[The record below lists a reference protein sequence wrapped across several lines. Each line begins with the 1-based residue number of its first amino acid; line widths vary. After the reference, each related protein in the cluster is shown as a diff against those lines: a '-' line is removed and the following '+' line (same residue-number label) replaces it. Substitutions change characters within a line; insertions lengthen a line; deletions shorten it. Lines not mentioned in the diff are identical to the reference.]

1 VTQSYEA
8 SLLCLF
14 FCIEKLYNGWQRVAI
29 PKKHPQKNN
38 EKYSLHY
45 RDRRV
50 GPAGMLSKLLE
61 ASLPVSAQHPRQ
73 ILESPVTEE
82 LRKNYKRS

>member
-1 VTQSYEA
+1 MA
-8 SLLCLF
+8 KGC
-14 FCIEKLYNGWQRVAI
+14 N
-29 PKKHPQKNN
+29 PQKNN
-38 EKYSLHY
+38 EKYSLRY

-61 ASLPVSAQHPRQ
+61 ALLSGSAQHHRQ
-73 ILESPVTEE
+73 ISESPVTEE